1 MILYFH
7 MHSGN
12 TVVVRRV
19 KEYTVTTRPS
29 PTSVQEFEI
38 TYKDGTV
45 LGKEPQVLPSTIDLT
60 RVEAMSI
67 EAEEDDEE

>member
-19 KEYTVTTRPS
+19 KEYTVTTKPS

-38 TYKDGTV
+38 TYKDGTK
-45 LGKEPQVLPSTIDLT
+45 LGKEP
-60 RVEAMSI
+60 
-67 EAEEDDEE
+67 